1 MYLHYSQASFKKLYE
16 TQGNAGNTRKNSS
29 SNVSTTQSNQHGS
42 NNTCNGCLSVSPQL
56 MNMNV
61 TNCSSNNNVMM
72 YFNYVDMNTKLNDVQ
87 CQQDLSL
94 SPSITRE
101 NLNMFYIQKDSG
113 GYNCNMHAN
122 SKNYIEKEKYLPNSN
137 NVYPKYN
144 LIDFYM
150 GQGEYVNYFPHLHQF
165 QLNNYIH
172 NYYQQNSS
180 NTQS

>member
-1 MYLHYSQASFKKLYE
+1 
-16 TQGNAGNTRKNSS
+16 
-29 SNVSTTQSNQHGS
+29 
-42 NNTCNGCLSVSPQL
+42 

-72 YFNYVDMNTKLNDVQ
+72 YFNYVDMNTKVNDVQ
-87 CQQDLSL
+87 CQQELSL

-122 SKNYIEKEKYLPNSN
+122 SKNYIEKEKYLPNGN
-137 NVYPKYN
+137 NIYPKYN

-150 GQGEYVNYFPHLHQF
+150 GQGEYVNYFPHIHQF

-172 NYYQQNSS
+172 NYYQQNGS